1 MFSSRCET
9 LGGAGNGRHHSWLR
23 YLRERMALLQQ
34 LPGCHGY
41 QGRKAMPVL
50 LAPGES
56 LFVATIGARILP
68 EERRS

>member
-1 MFSSRCET
+1 
-9 LGGAGNGRHHSWLR
+9 
-23 YLRERMALLQQ
+23 MALLQQ